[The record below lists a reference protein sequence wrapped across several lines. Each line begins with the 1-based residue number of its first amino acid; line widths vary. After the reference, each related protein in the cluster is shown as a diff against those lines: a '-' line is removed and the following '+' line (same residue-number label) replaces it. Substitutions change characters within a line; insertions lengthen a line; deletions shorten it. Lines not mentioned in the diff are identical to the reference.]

1 MSCGIV
7 AASAVSVRLESAWRA
22 RPPCTCTWICPCPAQ
37 PSQSI
42 LILILIVKKTSVCL
56 LNHSILARSFAIAT
70 GSGGAN
76 SMLTCNYKAGT
87 ARTSQSKSMM
97 TTRNDDDSLPSREFR
112 TLLGRWQAGRQA
124 SVSGSRVW
132 VSIRLGVR
140 NPHIPTYPHHTYRAV
155 PPRCRGHVSVS
166 LSRIA
171 ALMTGLPPLSIAK
184 TKNPRGHR
192 PSSGAGD
199 WVGVNVRSVSARSF
213 VRSLATKTTL
223 WMHT

>member
-1 MSCGIV
+1 
-7 AASAVSVRLESAWRA
+7 
-22 RPPCTCTWICPCPAQ
+22 
-37 PSQSI
+37 
-42 LILILIVKKTSVCL
+42 
-56 LNHSILARSFAIAT
+56 
-70 GSGGAN
+70 
-76 SMLTCNYKAGT
+76 MLTCNYKACT

-112 TLLGRWQAGRQA
+112 TLLGRWQADGQA

-140 NPHIPTYPHHTYRAV
+140 NPHISTYPHHTYRAV

-166 LSRIA
+166 VSHIA
-171 ALMTGLPPLSIAK
+171 ALVTSFPHFPPHHPIAK

-199 WVGVNVRSVSARSF
+199 WVGVNVRSVSARS
-213 VRSLATKTTL
+213 LARYKNDLVDAYITE
-223 WMHT
+223 H